1 MQRGEVWWV
10 DFDERRPVLLLSEEE
25 PSGFQAI
32 QVVAP
37 AQTDIT
43 GVASEVAVG
52 NVGGLPFEGVVR
64 VALPRPDFVPC
75 TWLMTLSRSDL
86 LEPAGAVPLAKLEEI
101 TDLLHLA
108 GLDYGRREVT

>member
-10 DFDERRPVLLLSEEE
+10 DFDERRPVLLLSDEE

-37 AQTDIT
+37 ASTDIT

-52 NVGGLPFEGVVR
+52 NVEGLPFEGVVR
-64 VALPRPDFVPC
+64 VALPRPDLVPC

-86 LEPAGAVPLAKLEEI
+86 LEPAGALPLAKLEEI
-101 TDLLHLA
+101 TDLLRLA
-108 GLDYGRREVT
+108 GLD

>member
-10 DFDERRPVLLLSEEE
+10 DFGERRPVLLLSDED

-32 QVVAP
+32 LVVAP
-37 AQTDIT
+37 ASADIT

-52 NVGGLPFEGVVR
+52 NVEGLPFEGVVR
-64 VALPRPDFVPC
+64 VALPRPGFVPC

-86 LEPAGAVPLAKLEEI
+86 LDPAGALPLAKLEEI
-101 TDLLHLA
+101 TELLHLA
-108 GLDYGRREVT
+108 